1 MSLGNDD
8 LSFVL
13 GAPAPVAQQAA
24 PVPVSTAPAGPAQ
37 PPPVEGEYIQPL
49 SERVREAGK
58 RAGIDTD
65 KLGID
70 VSEFDYIMGK
80 PDVTIGA
87 PPTSFGDVIK
97 GGSSTA
103 ASIQP
108 GGAFAKP
115 ESFDPV
121 KHSFL
126 DDVVGGGEAVGN
138 AGLDLAKGLV
148 TDVLDGVSGYVDLWR
163 NTFEAVGVKADIINA
178 TEALKL
184 NPNDLAARAKLRAL
198 REHADRLDNEAVKDL
213 WDIGTAA
220 VVFAPFKGPV
230 ALGAKGLEA
239 IGMKVGAKALTES
252 LAQRGIRGTLI
263 RLVDRAGKGAA
274 MGGAYGFFQSEGDLE
289 TSKKSAEMMGALFGA
304 GPAVAAPLKSLF
316 GAAGKGTGRVIN
328 AFNQIPAI
336 ASVRKAIYDGPIGR
350 NWDYIATRSEKVFE
364 DFKLLPLITNMHV
377 ARIEASR
384 IAGKWVAGMK
394 TNLDAYTPE
403 IHEHISALMERRM
416 TPSALIAKLGQKEAA
431 PIIRAAAQ
439 EQRRLKEVGR
449 LLQAWGIPMHNSA
462 TGDLYNFV
470 MRKNYMP
477 HIIVNPETLVNDP
490 KLRAQSIAA
499 IAKKTGKS
507 LQEAE
512 ADFLQWADR
521 AKFDAANEASSG
533 TIGRATM
540 EARLYGLP
548 GYSMDLPNVLNL
560 YYQKAGRLLAFHR
573 RLGRHVPDVNVWG
586 GGDDAAAIA
595 DAPKPWGG
603 PGGQMELFAPENSAP
618 GTLQPG
624 MKVVVEGNRGPIE
637 ATVVNP
643 AANNKGQVRVRA
655 GKGKGSKL
663 LTVSGSKVRV
673 KQEPLVQKAEELKGL
688 KKGSDATLKGEPVK
702 VKKTTR
708 NKIVVEKPNGKIVE
722 VPKDSPNIKKVGK
735 ELVTDEDHIKYFMKQ
750 GMSREEAMQ
759 LHNDTLRELGKPP
772 YNGPRDTV
780 PKMTAAA
787 VKLEDGSVE
796 TGSFHGE
803 IYDRVGDRAGGNPID
818 GFVDDAGN
826 FYTRE
831 QASLFLEGADKP
843 AQLRAELK
851 RLGYTPKEIG
861 KIIRGTLEAETGPDP
876 TIAPPDP
883 TQYVPP
889 PPRRVTAVDNR
900 DVGGATL
907 GDAAALERLPEK
919 LQRDVKVQMLR
930 GKTFKEALIEA
941 RKGVRSS
948 TKGPKDIVGTK
959 KYQKPTVEKP
969 GRAEAVA
976 KNEGENLTSNPKLRG
991 VGLTKEEEK
1000 VLKRM
1005 TDAGMSKQD
1014 ALDIMFK
1021 SGKRKAANAR
1031 PVTRGKVK
1039 GEMKKRKAS

>member
-70 VSEFDYIMGK
+70 ISEFDYIMGK

-115 ESFDPV
+115 ESFEPV
-121 KHSFL
+121 KHNFL
-126 DDVVGGGEAVGN
+126 DDVVGGGEAVGK

-220 VVFAPFKGPV
+220 VAFAPFKGPV

-416 TPSALIAKLGQKEAA
+416 TPTALIAKLGQTEAA

-521 AKFDAANEASSG
+521 AKFDAANEASTG

-573 RLGRHVPDVNVWG
+573 RLGRHVPDVNMWG

-624 MKVVVEGNRGPIE
+624 MKVTVEGARGPIE

-655 GKGKGSKL
+655 GKGRGSKL

-722 VPKDSPNIKKVGK
+722 VPKDSPNIAKA
-735 ELVTDEDHIKYFMKQ
+735 T
-750 GMSREEAMQ
+750 
-759 LHNDTLRELGKPP
+759 
-772 YNGPRDTV
+772 PRTTV

-851 RLGYTPKEIG
+851 RLGYSPKEIG

-883 TQYVPP
+883 TMYVPP

-900 DVGGATL
+900 DVGGDT
-907 GDAAALERLPEK
+907 LPEVVMAEK
-919 LQRDVKVQMLR
+919 RPGKGWMSEAEALAKMPEELARDVKVQMLK
-930 GKTFKEALIEA
+930 GKNFKEALIEA

-948 TKGPKDIVGTK
+948 KKGPKDIVGTK

-976 KNEGENLTSNPKLRG
+976 KNEGEDLTSNPKLRG

-1021 SGKRKAANAR
+1021 SGKRKAAQAR
-1031 PVTRGKVK
+1031 ATTRNTVK
-1039 GEMKKRKAS
+1039 REMKRKAG